1 MLARCQKQSQ
11 RGIAIAGLQSFS
23 SSAKEPSD
31 RLAFSEAEWPA
42 GLVENFG
49 GGVKSESPVNG
60 GGQIRRCRR
69 IDSRVSA
76 DLITGTED
84 GDEIDASLRQAAGQQ
99 QALSEPMPPVALA
112 QPHGLLGKIKQS
124 AHLRRGD

>member
-42 GLVENFG
+42 GLVENFRG
-49 GGVKSESPVNG
+49 RVESEAPING
-60 GGQIRRCRR
+60 GGQIRRCRW

-76 DLITGTED
+76 DPVTGAVD
-84 GDEIDASLRQAAGQQ
+84 GAACHAATGQQ
-99 QALSEPMPPVALA
+99 NAVT
-112 QPHGLLGKIKQS
+112 
-124 AHLRRGD
+124 